1 MDTMKGFNQHKAMA
15 SGGDMASG
23 DFGCKD
29 LSHSKGQS
37 MGMDGMKSGATSDGG
52 RGAKGPVKHMRGK
65 MRAQSN
71 PDHGSHS

>member
-1 MDTMKGFNQHKAMA
+1 MDYGKVTQHKAMA

-29 LSHSKGQS
+29 LAHSKGPS
-37 MGMDGMKSGATSDGG
+37 MGSGGMMAGATSDTG
-52 RGAKGPVKHMRGK
+52 RSAKGPVRHMRGK